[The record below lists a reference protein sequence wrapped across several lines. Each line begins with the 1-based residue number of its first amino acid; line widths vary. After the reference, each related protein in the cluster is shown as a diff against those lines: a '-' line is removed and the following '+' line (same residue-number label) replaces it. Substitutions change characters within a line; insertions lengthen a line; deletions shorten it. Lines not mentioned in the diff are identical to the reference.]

1 MAFPE
6 FQKEYQKLNKSQKQ
20 AVDTIYG
27 PLLVIAGPGSGK
39 TQILSLRVANIL
51 QKTDTLPGNIL
62 CLTFTDS
69 AAVNMRKRLAG
80 IIGKDAYRV
89 AIHTFHNFGT
99 EIISRHPEF
108 FYNATSFS
116 PADEITQVEVLA
128 EIFKNLEHDNP
139 LNKTYFDQGFSYL
152 KPTLKAIGQIKKAGL
167 SPDEFLRIIHHN
179 QKVFEILNPLF
190 ESVFSKTVSKSAIPE
205 IKKLAQALKDLDFS
219 KDFPVAHFQP
229 INKIIQK
236 SLGLA
241 LEEAGEES
249 TKPMTLFKSKW
260 LTKDENKK
268 TCFKDFLNFEKLS
281 ALAKVYK
288 QYFQAMRE
296 SGYFDF
302 DDMLLDTI
310 QAIQVNKVLRF
321 ELQEQYQFILVDEFQ
336 DTNDAQMRLLDLI
349 AQSEISPNEPNLMAV
364 GDDDQAIYKFQGAE
378 LSNILSFQEKYRAPI
393 ISLLE
398 NYRSTGEILEL
409 AKQVIR
415 QGENRLENRLKDLKK
430 ELVAI
435 NPEKRAGEVIFK
447 AFPTSV
453 HELHWMAKKIS
464 ELIKSG
470 EKPNDIAV
478 IAREHK
484 ILQEAAKY
492 LQKQNIPVS
501 YERQRDVLVQPH
513 IKQIITIADYIS
525 SLSDKNDSKDDLL
538 PEILSYPF
546 WELDRVKVWQISLT
560 SNKERKPW
568 LETML
573 EFPDKKINAMAR
585 FLIELSGVSKY
596 ETLEHVMDAIIG
608 SAVSFVGEED
618 IPSAPAKQLTEYNS
632 NFRNY
637 YFSKENL
644 KQNTQEYLLF
654 LSALRVFYDALR
666 EYKQGEI
673 LKIGDLVEFVKV
685 HQDHKLSLPDQ
696 TPFIDSKN
704 AVNLMTA
711 HKAKGQEFGS
721 VFVLSCQNNVWA
733 KTKNFSLLSFPGNLK
748 IAPAGDTQDDQL
760 RLFYVALTRSKKN
773 LYLTSYE
780 TDEKGDSSLVLNFVV
795 DKFTAQKQT
804 FSDKEIIEAIS
815 SPILALHAPPF
826 QNNEKNLLEQFLQEY
841 KISPTH
847 LNNFL
852 DLSQGGP
859 QNFIEQNLLF
869 FPQAKS
875 PSGAFGSAIHKAIE
889 QLHVY
894 FKNQGKLPELEFV
907 LSKFEQAL
915 KSERLNEQ
923 EFNQR
928 LSKGKSVLK
937 NYFERN
943 KDSFKQTDL
952 IEINFRNR
960 GVVLGDSLLTGKI
973 DKITELSSAEV
984 VVSDLKTGQP
994 LDNWQGRGEYEKIK
1008 AYKYKNQ
1015 LGFYK
1020 LLVENCPDFQMN
1032 KVKSRTQAGGAESHT
1047 ISGVRVNQGVLE
1059 FVEAGRNDNPMLELR
1074 LEKEFIN
1081 RLSKLIQV
1089 IYSRIINLDFP
1100 DVAKYSPDI
1109 KGILEFEEELLK

>member
-1 MAFPE
+1 M
-6 FQKEYQKLNKSQKQ
+6 
-20 AVDTIYG
+20 
-27 PLLVIAGPGSGK
+27 
-39 TQILSLRVANIL
+39 
-51 QKTDTLPGNIL
+51 
-62 CLTFTDS
+62 
-69 AAVNMRKRLAG
+69 
-80 IIGKDAYRV
+80 
-89 AIHTFHNFGT
+89 
-99 EIISRHPEF
+99 
-108 FYNATSFS
+108 
-116 PADEITQVEVLA
+116 
-128 EIFKNLEHDNP
+128 
-139 LNKTYFDQGFSYL
+139 
-152 KPTLKAIGQIKKAGL
+152 
-167 SPDEFLRIIHHN
+167 
-179 QKVFEILNPLF
+179 
-190 ESVFSKTVSKSAIPE
+190 IPE
-205 IKKLAQALKDLDFS
+205 IKKLSLAFKSLNLA

-229 INKIIQK
+229 VNEIIQK
-236 SLGLA
+236 SLELT
-241 LEEAGEES
+241 LEEADDAG
-249 TKPMTLFKSKW
+249 TKPITLFKSRW
-260 LTKDENKK
+260 LAKNEDKK
-268 TCFKDFLNFEKLS
+268 VCFKNFLNFKKML
-281 ALAKVYK
+281 ALAEVYR
-288 QYFQAMRE
+288 QYWQTMRE

-310 QAIQVNKVLRF
+310 QAVQTNKVLRF

-349 AQSEISPNEPNLMAV
+349 AQSEISSNEPNLMAV

-378 LSNILSFQEKYRAPI
+378 LSNILSFQEKYKAPI

-409 AKQVIR
+409 AKQIIR
-415 QGENRLENRLKDLKK
+415 QGENRLENRIKNLKK
-430 ELVAI
+430 DLVAI
-435 NPEKRAGEVIFK
+435 NPGKITGEIAFR

-453 HELHWMAKKIS
+453 HELHWVAKKIS
-464 ELIKSG
+464 ELIKSD
-470 EKPNDIAV
+470 EKPSEIAV

-492 LQKQNIPVS
+492 FQKQNIPVS
-501 YERQRDVLVQPH
+501 YERQRDVLQEPH

-546 WELDRVKVWQISLT
+546 WEIPRVKIWQISLT
-560 SNKERKPW
+560 SSGRNLPAGRQGKPW

-573 EFPDKKINAMAR
+573 EFPDKKINAMAK
-585 FLIELSGVSKY
+585 FLIELSAAAKY

-608 SAVSFVGEED
+608 SAVYFLPAVASAEEGVGEED
-618 IPSAPAKQLTEYNS
+618 VPQAPAKQLAELNS

-673 LKIGDLVEFVKV
+673 LKVFDLVEFVKT
-685 HQDHKLSLPDQ
+685 HREHKISLPDQ
-696 TPFIDSKN
+696 TPFIDSNN

-711 HKAKGQEFGS
+711 HKAKGQEFSS
-721 VFVLSCQNNVWA
+721 VFVLSCQNDVWA
-733 KTKNFSLLSFPGNLK
+733 KTKNFSLLSFPENLK

-760 RLFYVALTRSKKN
+760 KLFYVALTRSKKN

-780 TDEKGDSSLVLNFVV
+780 TDEKGRSSLLLNFVM
-795 DKFTAQKQT
+795 DKFNAFAKTSKGKET
-804 FSDKEIIEAIS
+804 FSENEIIEAMS
-815 SPILALHAPPF
+815 SPILALHSPPF
-826 QNNEKNLLEQFLQEY
+826 RKDEKVLLEQFLQEY

-875 PSGAFGSAIHKAIE
+875 PAVAFGSAIHKTIE
-889 QLHVY
+889 QLYVY
-894 FKNQGKLPELEFV
+894 LKNQGKLPELEFV
-907 LSKFEQAL
+907 LSKFEQSL
-915 KSERLNEQ
+915 KSERLNERD
-923 EFNQR
+923 FNQR

-943 KDSFKQTDL
+943 KDNFKQTDL
-952 IEINFRNR
+952 VEVNFRNR
-960 GVVLGDSLLTGKI
+960 GVVLGDALLTGKI
-973 DKITELSSAEV
+973 DKIKEINSKEV
-984 VVSDLKTGQP
+984 LVSDLKTGAP

-1032 KVKSRTQAGGAESHT
+1032 KVKSRPQAGGTESHT
-1047 ISGVRVNQGVLE
+1047 ISGVRVNQGTLE
-1059 FVEAGRNDNPMLELR
+1059 FIESSRNDNPVLELQM
-1074 LEKEFIN
+1074 EKDFID

-1089 IYSRIINLDFP
+1089 VYSRIINLDFP
-1100 DVAKYSPDI
+1100 DVSQYSPDI
-1109 KGILEFEEELLK
+1109 KGILEFEKDLMENRIKIM

>member
-1 MAFPE
+1 MELKIFD
-6 FQKEYQKLNKSQKQ
+6 QEYAKLNQSQKK

-51 QKTDTLPGNIL
+51 KKTDTLPSNIL

-69 AAVNMRKRLAG
+69 AAVNMRKRLTG
-80 IIGKDAYRV
+80 IIGQDAYRV

-108 FYNATSFS
+108 FYNAASFS
-116 PADEITQVEVLA
+116 PADEITQIEVLSK
-128 EIFKNLEHDNP
+128 IFKNLDHDNP
-139 LNKTYFDQGFSYL
+139 LNKTYFDQGFSFL

-167 SPDEFLRIIHHN
+167 SPNEFLLIIRHN
-179 QKVFEILNPLF
+179 QKVFEVLNPLF
-190 ESVFSKTVSKSAIPE
+190 ENVFSKTVSKGAIPE
-205 IKKLAQALKDLDFS
+205 IKKLAQALKSLDLE
-219 KDFPVAHFQP
+219 KDFPVSHFRSVHQ
-229 INKIIQK
+229 IIQK
-236 SLGLA
+236 SLELT
-241 LEEAGEES
+241 LEESGGNT
-249 TKPMTLFKSKW
+249 TKPITLFKSKW
-260 LTKDENKK
+260 LAKNENKK
-268 TCFKDFLNFEKLS
+268 ICFKDSLNFEKLS
-281 ALAKVYK
+281 ALAEVYN
-288 QYFQAMRE
+288 QYSQAMRE

-302 DDMLLDTI
+302 DDMLIDTI
-310 QAIQVNKVLRF
+310 QAVQQNKVLAY

-349 AQSEISPNEPNLMAV
+349 AKSEISPNEPNLMAV

-378 LSNILSFQEKYRAPI
+378 LSNILSFQEKYKAPI

-409 AKQVIR
+409 AKQIIR
-415 QGENRLENRLKDLKK
+415 QGENRLENKIKDLKK

-447 AFPTSV
+447 SFPTNV
-453 HELHWMAKKIS
+453 HELHWVAKKIS
-464 ELIKSG
+464 DLIKAG
-470 EKPNDIAV
+470 EEPNEIAI

-501 YERQRDVLVQPH
+501 YERQRDVLTQPH

-525 SLSDKNDSKDDLL
+525 SLSGQNQAKDNLL

-546 WELDRVKVWQISLT
+546 WELDRVKIWQISLT

-568 LETML
+568 LEIML
-573 EFPDKKINAMAR
+573 EFPDKKINAIAR
-585 FLIELSGVSKY
+585 FLIELSAASKY

-608 SAVSFVGEED
+608 YSVSLVGEED
-618 IPSAPAKQLTEYNS
+618 VMTAPAKQLTEYNS

-654 LSALRVFYDALR
+654 LSALKVFYDALR

-685 HQDHKLSLPDQ
+685 HQEHKLSLPDQ
-696 TPFIDSKN
+696 TPFIDSSN

-721 VFVLSCQNNVWA
+721 VFVLSCQNDIWA
-733 KTKNFSLLSFPGNLK
+733 KTKIFSLLSFPENLK

-773 LYLTSYE
+773 LYLSSYE

-795 DKFTAQKQT
+795 DKFIVQKPSFAKASEGEAG
-804 FSDKEIIEAIS
+804 FSENETIEAIS
-815 SPILALHAPPF
+815 APILALHAPPF
-826 QNNEKNLLEQFLQEY
+826 KNNEKTLLEQFLQEY

-859 QNFIEQNLLF
+859 QNFIEQNILF

-889 QLHVY
+889 QLYVY
-894 FKNQGKLPELEFV
+894 LKNQGKLPELEFV
-907 LSKFEQAL
+907 LQKFEQAL
-915 KSERLNEQ
+915 KSERLSEQ
-923 EFNQR
+923 EFAQR

-943 KDSFKQTDL
+943 KDNFKQTDL
-952 IEINFRNR
+952 IETNFRNR
-960 GVVLGDSLLTGKI
+960 GVVLGEALLTGKI
-973 DKITELSSAEV
+973 DKIREINSKEV
-984 VVSDLKTGQP
+984 LVSDLKTGQP
-994 LDNWQGRGEYEKIK
+994 LDNWQGKGEYEKTK
-1008 AYKYKNQ
+1008 VYKYKNQ

-1020 LLVENCPDFQMN
+1020 LLVENSQDLLKPSLTRSKYQ
-1032 KVKSRTQAGGAESHT
+1032 
-1047 ISGVRVNQGVLE
+1047 VNQGVLE
-1059 FVEAGRNDNPMLELR
+1059 FVEAGKNANPVLELQ
-1074 LEKEFIN
+1074 LEKDFID

-1089 IYSRIINLDFP
+1089 VYSRIVNLDFP
-1100 DVAKYSPDI
+1100 DVSKYSPDI
-1109 KGILEFEEELLK
+1109 KGILEFEENLLK